1 MNYGGIKDYDI
12 ANGPGIRLSLFVSG
26 CRHHCKGCFN
36 AMTWDFNYGE
46 PYTKEVEDDILK
58 KLGQECYQ
66 GLTLLGGEPMEPEK
80 QKCILPLVRRFKE
93 MYPKKDLWCFTGF
106 LFDKDLLGWMSE
118 ELYETPELLKYID
131 ILVDG
136 KFILEKKDVRL
147 VFKGSSNQRTIDVQK
162 SLKEGKICFWNPFGV
177 ATSKSARI

>member
-1 MNYGGIKDYDI
+1 MNYGGIKEYDI

-66 GLTLLGGEPMEPEK
+66 GLTLLGGEPMEPPN
-80 QKCILPLVRRFKE
+80 QKGLLPLVRICGVL
-93 MYPKKDLWCFTGF
+93 P
-106 LFDKDLLGWMSE
+106 
-118 ELYETPELLKYID
+118 
-131 ILVDG
+131 
-136 KFILEKKDVRL
+136 
-147 VFKGSSNQRTIDVQK
+147 VFFSTK
-162 SLKEGKICFWNPFGV
+162 
-177 ATSKSARI
+177 TSWAGCRKNFMKRPNF